1 MDFDAYQAFTQSK
14 WMKTFCDT
22 PHKIPIALRGK
33 VKEELDRMELGVIVE
48 QREPTRWVNYIVTV
62 TKPNGKIRICI
73 DHRDINRANTSNN
86 VP

>member
-1 MDFDAYQAFTQSK
+1 M
-14 WMKTFCDT
+14 
-22 PHKIPIALRGK
+22 RGK

-73 DHRDINRANTSNN
+73 DHRDIT
-86 VP
+86 VPTPATMSLENC

>member
-14 WMKTFCDT
+14 WMKTF
-22 PHKIPIALRGK
+22 RGK